1 MASEIKD
8 LREKLIAMEEFQALV
23 KDHVGF
29 SRKKVKGKGLLF
41 DILQGEDNARNHRGS
56 DVDDKEESQI
66 LMDNYPRD

>member
-23 KDHVGF
+23 KDHVGL
-29 SRKKVKGKGLLF
+29 SRKKVKGKGFLF
-41 DILQGEDNARNHRGS
+41 DILQGDDNSRNRGS

-66 LMDNYPRD
+66 LMDHYPRD